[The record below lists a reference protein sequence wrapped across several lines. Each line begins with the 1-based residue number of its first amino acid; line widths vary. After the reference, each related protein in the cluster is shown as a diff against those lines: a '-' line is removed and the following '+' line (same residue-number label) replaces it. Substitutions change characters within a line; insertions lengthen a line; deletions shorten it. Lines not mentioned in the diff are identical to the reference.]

1 MVTVLLIDR
10 LGRRAAMAIEFALLT
25 ASVSLT
31 ISLSLQLQSKL
42 KNVTE
47 WISAFSG
54 FGLNIDGSALK
65 LRPIYQLS
73 DLQI

>member
-42 KNVTE
+42 KKRNGMDQRVFRV
-47 WISAFSG
+47 WIKYRW
-54 FGLNIDGSALK
+54 LCLKVKTNLSAL
-65 LRPIYQLS
+65 
-73 DLQI
+73 